1 MKKTLAFAFA
11 LLLLLAA
18 APALRAGEGEV
29 TLSGKIACGHCTLKL
44 EGLTS
49 CQDIFV
55 AERDGQSVN
64 YWLVKNDV
72 AKEFGHTCAGEK
84 KVTVTG
90 KILDQDGHTWIEA
103 SKIEKIG

>member
-1 MKKTLAFAFA
+1 MKKTFALAFA

-18 APALRAGEGEV
+18 APAVRAGDGEV

-49 CQDIFV
+49 CQDVFV
-55 AERDGQSVN
+55 VEQDGQSVN
-64 YWLVKNDV
+64 HWLVKNDV
-72 AKEFGHTCAGEK
+72 AKQFGHTCAGEK

-90 KILDQDGHTWIEA
+90 KLLEKDGQSWIEA

>member
-11 LLLLLAA
+11 VLLLLAA
-18 APALRAGEGEV
+18 APALRAGDGEV

-44 EGLTS
+44 EGVTS
-49 CQDIFV
+49 CQDVFV
-55 AERDGQSVN
+55 AEQDGESVN

-90 KILDQDGHTWIEA
+90 KLLEKDGRSWIEA